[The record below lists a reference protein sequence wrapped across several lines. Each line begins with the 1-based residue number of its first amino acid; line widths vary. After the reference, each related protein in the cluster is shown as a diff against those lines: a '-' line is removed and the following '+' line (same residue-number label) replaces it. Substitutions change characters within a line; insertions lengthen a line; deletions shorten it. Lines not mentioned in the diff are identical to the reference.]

1 MDCGH
6 LPFGIIKKLFIS
18 RDIFGE
24 KPLYY
29 HLSDK
34 VFFGSEIKF
43 IKSLSNES
51 FKVNKEYINKNLFYG
66 YKSLCKNNET
76 FFDKIYSLENST
88 NITIDLNLN
97 LIKENFGHRK

>member
-1 MDCGH
+1 MECGH
-6 LPFGIIKKLFIS
+6 LPFGIIKKKKLFIS

-34 VFFGSEIKF
+34 GFFFGSEIKF

-51 FKVNKEYINKNLFYG
+51 FKVNK
-66 YKSLCKNNET
+66 T
-76 FFDKIYSLENST
+76 
-88 NITIDLNLN
+88 
-97 LIKENFGHRK
+97 